1 MAALPFPCA
10 SNCPRSFSS
19 ARELHI
25 HQDACDLYKNAQAL
39 QDRLAILSEDPLEL
53 RKRKRRRRDPSTAQM
68 SAGPSAPPNFE
79 PQDVE
84 MAPPSPP
91 PPIPS
96 PPPPPTPP
104 PEVSASGRPVRTR
117 RKTWKLLQQ
126 LPEPV
131 PEPVVA
137 SPPPEPESPGSP
149 SPPAWAWESI
159 RTKINSFGLFREYA
173 STPTYNPDE
182 LLTLDE
188 LADIPGGARANTATV
203 PSNLTPFE
211 PETDNTP
218 SPSSTPPETINP
230 IAPFRNWSISA
241 LMNWQ
246 WTGSTTKSVT
256 EFERIVDVMKNPE
269 FSKEDIMDFDVKRE
283 TAQFDA
289 HLEAGTSTVRDGWR
303 TASVDIQVPDG
314 QKHASDADIAVF
326 SVPGLFYRPIVEVIK
341 AAIRDVGDRCF
352 HYTPFKHFWQPTRD
366 GPPQRVYDEIY
377 SSEAMVE
384 AHTALQNQPRE
395 PGCTLERVVLA
406 LMWWSDSTHLAS
418 FGDAALW
425 PLYLFFG
432 NQSSWLRLKPRSNL
446 CHHLPDNFH
455 DFFKDLTGHAP
466 SGDVLTHCRREL
478 MHAIWRLLLDDE
490 FLAAYEHGIV
500 IECQD
505 GVFRRFY
512 PRIFTYSA
520 DYPEKVLLATIRN
533 LGKAPCPRCYIKKED
548 IPDLGTVRDENKR
561 KNLARTDEHMH
572 NGVLTRIRNWIY
584 RAGRSVKSKTF
595 DFWLLAHS
603 WTPTSNAFSDRLSK
617 FGFDPFKMLVPDFM
631 HEFELGVFKAWFMH
645 LLRILHAHGDNAIQN
660 LNQRFRWVPTFGRS
674 TVRRFTQNTSGLKKM
689 AAWNYQCILVC
700 LLPVVEGLLPDA
712 HNDEILDVVFSL
724 AEWHTLGKLKM
735 HTDTSLGWLR
745 TATKELGRMLRRF
758 QRVVC
763 PYYDTRELPSEQAA
777 RGRRQAK
784 KASQGKGKAPM
795 VVRTSAKKK
804 EYSMETY
811 KMHGLGDYVPAIPWV
826 GTTNSWSTQPGELEH
841 RRVKAYYART
851 NKNQADDPATKASD
865 FLPKLQEHLLSRL
878 DHPDWTGDGNEFTSA
893 QRYRLQ
899 FKNNRIYMHKILRVN
914 YTTYDVRLGQDI
926 LNPRTHSDVMSLP
939 PDDNSSHPFSYAQ
952 VLGIFH
958 ADVVNTA
965 PESKT
970 KTLQPMDFL
979 WVRRYRLDSSWR
991 AGFKRKRLCRLEF
1004 LPESDPQAFGFL
1016 NPDEVIRGSHL
1027 IPAFAHGR
1035 TEHLL
1040 TSDSIGRLPREG
1052 LTEDEDWRY
1061 YYVNFFV
1068 DRDMCMRYKGGGVGH
1083 YRVEIPE
1090 EEDVPSAER
1099 DDNDDERDDNGA
1111 ETQASASAPAS
1122 TTPLPNPVS
1131 LARPDSPSST
1141 NSSSSNP
1148 SRAGSDKADSEEDS
1162 EEDPEPEEDDLQ
1174 SGDEDEEDFGPEDG
1188 DGDFED
1194 EVEEG
1199 YAPL

>member
-1 MAALPFPCA
+1 
-10 SNCPRSFSS
+10 
-19 ARELHI
+19 
-25 HQDACDLYKNAQAL
+25 
-39 QDRLAILSEDPLEL
+39 
-53 RKRKRRRRDPSTAQM
+53 
-68 SAGPSAPPNFE
+68 
-79 PQDVE
+79 

-96 PPPPPTPP
+96 PPRPPTPP
-104 PEVSASGRPVRTR
+104 PEVSASGRPVRTK

-137 SPPPEPESPGSP
+137 SPPPEPEPPGSP
-149 SPPAWAWESI
+149 SPPAWVWESI
-159 RTKINSFGLFREYA
+159 RTKINSFG
-173 STPTYNPDE
+173 
-182 LLTLDE
+182 
-188 LADIPGGARANTATV
+188 
-203 PSNLTPFE
+203 
-211 PETDNTP
+211 
-218 SPSSTPPETINP
+218 
-230 IAPFRNWSISA
+230 
-241 LMNWQ
+241 
-246 WTGSTTKSVT
+246 
-256 EFERIVDVMKNPE
+256 
-269 FSKEDIMDFDVKRE
+269 
-283 TAQFDA
+283 
-289 HLEAGTSTVRDGWR
+289 
-303 TASVDIQVPDG
+303 
-314 QKHASDADIAVF
+314 
-326 SVPGLFYRPIVEVIK
+326 
-341 AAIRDVGDRCF
+341 
-352 HYTPFKHFWQPTRD
+352 
-366 GPPQRVYDEIY
+366 
-377 SSEAMVE
+377 
-384 AHTALQNQPRE
+384 
-395 PGCTLERVVLA
+395 
-406 LMWWSDSTHLAS
+406 
-418 FGDAALW
+418 
-425 PLYLFFG
+425 
-432 NQSSWLRLKPRSNL
+432 
-446 CHHLPDNFH
+446 
-455 DFFKDLTGHAP
+455 
-466 SGDVLTHCRREL
+466 
-478 MHAIWRLLLDDE
+478 
-490 FLAAYEHGIV
+490 
-500 IECQD
+500 
-505 GVFRRFY
+505 
-512 PRIFTYSA
+512 
-520 DYPEKVLLATIRN
+520 RN
-533 LGKAPCPRCYIKKED
+533 LGKAP
-548 IPDLGTVRDENKR
+548 LRDENKR

-584 RAGRSVKSKTF
+584 RTGRSVKSKTF
-595 DFWLLAHS
+595 DFWLLARS

-631 HEFELGVFKAWFMH
+631 HEFELGVFKSWFMH
-645 LLRILHAHGDNAIQN
+645 LLRILHAHGDDAIQN
-660 LNQRFRWVPTFGRS
+660 SNQRFRWVPTFGRS

-700 LLPVVEGLLPDA
+700 LLPVIEGLLPDP
-712 HNDEILDVVFSL
+712 HNDEIMDVVFSL
-724 AEWHTLGKLKM
+724 AEWHTLAKLKM
-735 HTDTSLGWLR
+735 HTDTSVGWLR

-851 NKNQADDPATKASD
+851 NKNQAVRQISKLERRETALLRMAARARSKAQHLGGTKPTPVAQGYAKRLKKAQTYLSFAESEALPYTTPSQHHHISRSRNTSFHLSSWLAKNKDDPATKD

-878 DHPDWTGDGNEFTSA
+878 DHPDWTGDGNEFTPA

-899 FKNNRIYMHKILRVN
+899 FKNNRIYMHQIMRVN

-926 LNPRTHSDVMSLP
+926 LNPRTHSDVMFLP

-952 VLGIFH
+952 VLGVFH

-965 PESKT
+965 PDSKSKT
-970 KTLQPMDFL
+970 PQPMDFL

-991 AGFKRKRLCRLEF
+991 AGFKRKRLYRLEF
-1004 LPESDPQAFGFL
+1004 LPDSDPQAFGFL
-1016 NPDEVIRGSHL
+1016 NPDEVIRVSHL
-1027 IPAFAHGR
+1027 IPAFAHGK
-1035 TEHLL
+1035 TEDLL
-1040 TSDSIGRLPREG
+1040 TPDSIGRLPREG

-1090 EEDVPSAER
+1090 EEDVPSAGR
-1099 DDNDDERDDNGA
+1099 DDDERDDNGA

-1122 TTPLPNPVS
+1122 NPVS

-1162 EEDPEPEEDDLQ
+1162 EEEDPEEDDLQ
-1174 SGDEDEEDFGPEDG
+1174 SGDEDGEDSGPEDG